1 MLFHDSIEQFI
12 NTHSDKL
19 FVIGGDFNTAVDFDF
34 NTAVDFKTDKLNGR
48 SNTK

>member
-19 FVIGGDFNTAVDFDF
+19 FVIGGDFNTAVDF
-34 NTAVDFKTDKLNGR
+34 KTDKLNGR